1 MSKPDSSILP
11 AVLLDAENRQLASGE
26 ARFLF
31 SQNRG
36 VFWPHDIRTPEG
48 RDNAIEFATTVQM
61 SDGQTVKVL
70 NLRLCP
76 ALHPRPHFDFDIE
89 I

>member
-1 MSKPDSSILP
+1 MPKPDSSILP

-26 ARFLF
+26 ARLLF

-48 RDNAIEFATTVQM
+48 RDNAIKFATTVQT
-61 SDGQTVKVL
+61 SDGQIVKAL
-70 NLRLCP
+70 NFRLCP
-76 ALHPRPHFDFDIE
+76 ALFPSPHFDFEMMI
-89 I
+89 